1 MNISR
6 FDTVGYFIKHYFN
19 WSMNDS
25 DLENLIEDFLERENK
40 ETIKEFRSEIEILY
54 LLNNTDIITEVF
66 SKLGNRGVK
75 TKEAKGTVKMLYE
88 KSKKK

>member
-25 DLENLIEDFLERENK
+25 DLENLIEDFLERE
-40 ETIKEFRSEIEILY
+40 
-54 LLNNTDIITEVF
+54 
-66 SKLGNRGVK
+66 GN
-75 TKEAKGTVKMLYE
+75 Y
-88 KSKKK
+88 